1 MQKMTRNFC
10 LISLLSVSCY
20 GLLSPQAAA
29 LNQDSERQITLQ
41 ETQKDS
47 QNNVAPQSAST
58 PTAAT
63 SSSKMTIYK
72 VIGKDGVVT
81 YTDKPQRNAEPL
93 AFDGKTQNV
102 VTAPKVSPLPS
113 PKPVAPKPNYR
124 VVIKSPAPEATIR
137 NNLGEITISA
147 AQPGAQKAPIYRLI
161 FDDAPLVSNSSGVFK
176 LSGIHRGAHTYKVE
190 LTNNTGKTLASSPV
204 QTLYLHQASALINN

>member
-1 MQKMTRNFC
+1 MQNMTRNIC
-10 LISLLSVSCY
+10 LLSLLTLVSY
-20 GLLSPQAAA
+20 GLLPLQANA
-29 LNQDSERQITLQ
+29 LGQDNEQQSTQQ
-41 ETQKDS
+41 ETQMNDAVEGV
-47 QNNVAPQSAST
+47 NASV
-58 PTAAT
+58 TA
-63 SSSKMTIYK
+63 SSSSTTIYK
-72 VIGKDGVVT
+72 VVGEDGSVT
-81 YTDKPQRNAEPL
+81 YTDKPQKNAEPL

-102 VTAPKVSPLPS
+102 VTAAKVPPPPPLKLDS
-113 PKPVAPKPNYR
+113 PKPKYR

-147 AQPGAQKAPIYRLI
+147 TQTGAPKAPIYRLI
-161 FDDAPLVSNSSGVFK
+161 FDDAPIASNNSGVFK